1 MKQLYFLR
9 ILTLSFGVYSQ
20 GVFTYNFDVTTGGV
34 FFKTALD
41 AGESTWGGST
51 SGDNNQ
57 KPAAAGYLG
66 VIGNA
71 ATAANGAE
79 APGCVI
85 VPGNK
90 LPKQTNTGYT
100 TNIYTQRYP
109 NTARPA
115 SSGGPAKSLGL
126 SAGKVHFSMALKGWK
141 LTDGSGNSLQ
151 LKLRNTN
158 AQVVA
163 SLVVRPNPN
172 QAGQVHFVGNVYNA
186 DTNGVQKTGGH
197 FGTGSANVVYTSP
210 VVVGVTVDFDNNTW
224 EFWAG
229 APGDNEGLTWSNS
242 TTKTGTFGANDSTDG
257 DGNDIAT
264 TTSLAGVVIDHFV
277 VTVQRPAGA
286 ANTNTGTTGADDY
299 YLLDQIKVSAPNYED
314 TVNYTAS
321 VDEFMQSSFSV
332 YPNPADNYIVLQNA
346 KVGDKVDLFD
356 VVGKKVKSFNV
367 ESEIQQMDISELKT
381 GVYFARSNQQQAIKI
396 IKR

>member
-1 MKQLYFLR
+1 MKQLYFLL

-41 AGESTWGGST
+41 AGDSTWGGST

-71 ATAANGAE
+71 ATTANGAE

-90 LPKQTNTGYT
+90 LPKQTNNGYS

-109 NTARPA
+109 NTARPQNN
-115 SSGGPAKSLGL
+115 GGPAKSLGL

-151 LKLRNTN
+151 LKLRDTN

-229 APGDNEGLTWSNS
+229 APGDNEGLTWSGS

-264 TTSLAGVVIDHFV
+264 TTSLTGVVIDHFV

-299 YLLDQIKVSAPNYED
+299 YLLDQIKVSAPNYVD

-346 KVGDKVDLFD
+346 IVGDKVVLFD

-367 ESEIQQMDISELKT
+367 ESESQQMDISELKT
-381 GVYFARSNQQQAIKI
+381 GVYFARSNQQEAIKI

>member
-1 MKQLYFLR
+1 MKQLYFLL

-41 AGESTWGGST
+41 AGDSTWGGST

-71 ATAANGAE
+71 ATTANGAE

-90 LPKQTNTGYT
+90 LPKQTNNGYS

-109 NTARPA
+109 NTARPQNN
-115 SSGGPAKSLGL
+115 GGPAKSLGL

-151 LKLRNTN
+151 LKLRDTN

-229 APGDNEGLTWSNS
+229 APGDNEGLTWSGS

-264 TTSLAGVVIDHFV
+264 TTSLTGVVIDHFV

-299 YLLDQIKVSAPNYED
+299 YLLDQIKVSAPNYVD

-346 KVGDKVDLFD
+346 LVGDKVVLFD

-367 ESEIQQMDISELKT
+367 ESESQQMDISELKT
-381 GVYFARSNQQQAIKI
+381 GVYFARSNQQEAIKI

>member
-1 MKQLYFLR
+1 MKQLYFLL
-9 ILTLSFGVYSQ
+9 ILTVSFGVYSQ
-20 GVFTYNFDVTTGGV
+20 GVFTYNFDATTSGV

-41 AGESTWGGST
+41 AGDSTWGGST

-57 KPAAAGYLG
+57 KPVAAGYLG
-66 VIGNA
+66 LIGNA
-71 ATAANGAE
+71 ATTANGAE

-90 LPKQTNTGYT
+90 LPKPTNTGYT

-109 NTARPA
+109 NTTRPQA
-115 SSGGPAKSLGL
+115 NGGPAKSLGL

-151 LKLRNTN
+151 LKLRDTN

-186 DTNGVQKTGGH
+186 NTNGVQKTGGH
-197 FGTGSANVVYTSP
+197 FGTGSANVVYNSP

-229 APGDNEGLTWSNS
+229 APGDNEGLTWSGS
-242 TTKTGTFGANDSTDG
+242 TTKSGTFGANDSTDG

-264 TTSLAGVVIDHFV
+264 TTSLTGVVIDHFV

-299 YLLDQIKVSAPNYED
+299 YLLDQIKVSAPNYVD

-332 YPNPADNYIVLQNA
+332 YPNPADNYFVLQNA
-346 KVGDKVDLFD
+346 KAGDKVDLFD

-367 ESEIQQMDISELKT
+367 ESESQQMDISELKT
-381 GVYFARSNQQQAIKI
+381 GVYFARSNQQEAIKI
-396 IKR
+396 IKK

>member
-1 MKQLYFLR
+1 MKQLYFLL

-41 AGESTWGGST
+41 ADDSTWGGST

-71 ATAANGAE
+71 ATTANGAE

-90 LPKQTNTGYT
+90 LPKQTNNGYS

-109 NTARPA
+109 NTARPQN
-115 SSGGPAKSLGL
+115 SGGPAKSLGL

-151 LKLRNTN
+151 LKLRDTN

-172 QAGQVHFVGNVYNA
+172 KAGQVHFVGNVYNA

-229 APGDNEGLTWSNS
+229 APGDDEGLTWSGS

-264 TTSLAGVVIDHFV
+264 TTSLTGVVIDHFV

-286 ANTNTGTTGADDY
+286 ANTNTGSTGADDY
-299 YLLDQIKVSAPNYED
+299 YLLDQIKVSAPNYVD

-381 GVYFARSNQQQAIKI
+381 GVYFARSNQQETIKF
-396 IKR
+396 IKK

>member
-1 MKQLYFLR
+1 MKQLYFLL

-20 GVFTYNFDVTTGGV
+20 GVFTYNYDVTNGGV

-66 VIGNA
+66 LIGNA

-109 NTARPA
+109 NTSRPA
-115 SSGGPAKSLGL
+115 SNGGPAKSLGL

-141 LTDGSGNSLQ
+141 LTSGSGNSLQ

-172 QAGQVHFVGNVYNA
+172 VAGQVHFVGNVYNA

-242 TTKTGTFGANDSTDG
+242 TTKTGTFGANDSTDM

-299 YLLDQIKVSAPNYED
+299 YLLDQIKVSAPDYVD

-321 VDEFMQSSFSV
+321 VGDFMEDSFTI
-332 YPNPADNYIVLQNA
+332 YPNPADNFVILQNA
-346 KVGDKVDLFD
+346 KVGDKLDLFD

-367 ESEIQQMDISELKT
+367 ESESQQLNISELKT
-381 GVYFARSNQQQAIKI
+381 GLYFARSNQVEAIKI
-396 IKR
+396 IKK